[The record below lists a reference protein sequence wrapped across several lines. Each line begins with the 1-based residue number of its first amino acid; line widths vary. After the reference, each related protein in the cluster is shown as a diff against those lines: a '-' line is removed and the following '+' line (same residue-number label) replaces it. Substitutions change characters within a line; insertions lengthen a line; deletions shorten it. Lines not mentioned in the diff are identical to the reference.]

1 MLGTSEAW
9 SLSRS
14 SHRPSEPAYYIV
26 DCWISVS
33 SSLTSL
39 TVHTSMYK
47 CLVKLNQVTYIILYI
62 TAFPYSF
69 LQITDITALE
79 KVIIK
84 RGKKLK
90 FPYGSTQ
97 ARSIEGAIC
106 SINWLLKVAG
116 LFNPRIFNPGHFNPR
131 HFKPEHFNPSLF
143 YHKLF
148 NPRLF
153 NFSTKISQTLSRFF
167 NREFFNQG

>member
-1 MLGTSEAW
+1 MFIPDSRVLYCRLLDFCVFLFDIIDGPHQYEQVPGKTKLG
-9 SLSRS
+9 
-14 SHRPSEPAYYIV
+14 
-26 DCWISVS
+26 
-33 SSLTSL
+33 
-39 TVHTSMYK
+39 
-47 CLVKLNQVTYIILYI
+47 TYIISYI

-69 LQITDITALE
+69 FQITDITALE

-106 SINWLLKVAG
+106 SINWLLKVAT
-116 LFNPRIFNPGHFNPR
+116 H
-131 HFKPEHFNPSLF
+131 
-143 YHKLF
+143 F

-153 NFSTKISQTLSRFF
+153 NPNLLSTQDINPRHFNSRNF
-167 NREFFNQG
+167 NPRHLNHKLFDPRLFNF